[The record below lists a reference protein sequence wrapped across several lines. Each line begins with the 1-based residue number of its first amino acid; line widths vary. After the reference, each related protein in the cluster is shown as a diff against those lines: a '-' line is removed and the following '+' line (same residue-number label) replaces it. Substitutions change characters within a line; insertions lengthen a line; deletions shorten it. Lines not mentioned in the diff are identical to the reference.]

1 MHKIIF
7 DCDNTMGVYGCDV
20 DDGLT
25 LLYLLGRQDIDLLGL
40 TTTYGNNNLDT
51 VYNNTKSIFEE
62 LSISNIPLLKGAY
75 DTNNRQSEASEFLVN
90 KVNESPNEITIL
102 ATGSLT
108 NLLGAYEI
116 DSDFFKKVKEIVLM
130 GGITEPL
137 IINGKIMDEL
147 NFSCD
152 AEAVKTV
159 FDSGAKVTI
168 LNAHIC
174 LQAFF
179 GQKELSKLNTSDLPI
194 YKYIKSKTL
203 PWFEFILNQY
213 GTDGFNN
220 WDIVASVYITN
231 PELFDN
237 NFVDINSTISDLNT
251 GMLITKSNPSST
263 IDMPL
268 NINEVDKFNDLIF
281 DAWSKVKFA

>member
-1 MHKIIF
+1 MK
-7 DCDNTMGVYGCDV
+7 N
-20 DDGLT
+20 
-25 LLYLLGRQDIDLLGL
+25 YLFQI
-40 TTTYGNNNLDT
+40 
-51 VYNNTKSIFEE
+51 
-62 LSISNIPLLKGAY
+62 KGAY